1 MASAATTVRITVE
14 VFAIAQYIY
23 FGDVCNFSYIGIDIV
38 HLFWLIRVAV
48 CAYVLQNAL
57 NSGGATASNTTTT
70 VGSCKHAFVNVKHIC
85 LFMFPCSFG
94 LIVFF

>member
-23 FGDVCNFSYIGIDIV
+23 LGDVCKFSYIGIDIV
-38 HLFWLIRVAV
+38 HLFWLILVAV

-57 NSGGATASNTTTT
+57 NSDGESMTSAATT
-70 VGSCKHAFVNVKHIC
+70 VKQR
-85 LFMFPCSFG
+85 
-94 LIVFF
+94 